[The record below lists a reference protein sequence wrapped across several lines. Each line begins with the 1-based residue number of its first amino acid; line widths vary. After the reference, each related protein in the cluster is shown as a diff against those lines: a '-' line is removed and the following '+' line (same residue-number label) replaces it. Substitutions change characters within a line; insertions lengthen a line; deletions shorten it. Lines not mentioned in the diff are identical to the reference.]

1 MQRSSSFSP
10 LNYERPK
17 LSRQVVRSDPALR
30 MMSRFVRQKTVD
42 PENRKPG
49 QPTSTILDR
58 RPSVQQ
64 EVYDAVDK
72 QIASFNVRNAS
83 RFKPHF
89 KPMIHESTQN
99 KSFLRVRDQLKMKG
113 IKNNQFFLI
122 LLNPLLEHVDP
133 YDPNI
138 TPEQAMMV
146 VEECQLNI
154 FYFLREVVRIP
165 EQGGTLVHFRLDR
178 GTLAAL
184 YCFYHNQNFYL
195 VKPRQTG
202 KSVGIDAMLAWAF
215 KFGITNG
222 GFMFSGNNEKTA
234 KDNLGRMKGIIANLP
249 SYLAKM
255 GTEKL
260 DTTGKIMRKTNNIKS
275 YKEPV
280 SNNAAVVSRCAINEI
295 VAEEIGRGES
305 HNFEFFDEAEF
316 TNFIEI
322 IVQVSGMAFNTASAN
337 AIANGAHSCR
347 IFATTPGDL
356 GDKKKCQSAL
366 KIVRTSLPWDERF
379 YDIPPEEFK
388 ALAAKGCP
396 YTDENGEYH
405 EGYNVVY
412 IEYDYKQL
420 GLGETWFRNA
430 CKNVGGNRSKIRREI
445 LLKRFSGVNNSPFT
459 EDQITELEESCRK
472 PVKKITLMTI
482 YDILLYKEPEE
493 ISKTRVHII
502 AVDPSDGMGQGSDN
516 YAVTAIDP
524 YTLET
529 VMEFKSQYMDPHRF
543 VTFMEY
549 ITTKFFQKPLIVIEN
564 NKNGHSLISF
574 FDGHPLEP
582 YIYATPE
589 ANMDTALI
597 RDDLDEK
604 GFIEE
609 RLSRR
614 RYKGVNTS
622 PTSRRMMMQILTD
635 TVKFK
640 KQLLNTRYIVD
651 DIKHL
656 VVVNDKIQAEAGE
669 HDDCIMSWCLGMYV
683 YYYGVHLERYGF
695 IKGQLPQDIET
706 SDEYMKLKELYSHPA
721 IQKAFPT
728 IYAFYKE
735 MLEPQMERKHAAST
749 ATKMKAFDPL
759 ANDMDDRLMAEDPE
773 YRKMK
778 EDQSKGEEWRNQLS
792 ERWSRLNKR

>member
-1 MQRSSSFSP
+1 MDAQASFRAFRGVKVNRSGPSGADII
-10 LNYERPK
+10 K
-17 LSRQVVRSDPALR
+17 
-30 MMSRFVRQKTVD
+30 RFTREVLET
-42 PENRKPG
+42 PENRKFG
-49 QPTSTILDR
+49 QPRTTIRDN
-58 RPSVQQ
+58 RPVASPAVQQ
-64 EVYDAVDK
+64 AVDN
-72 QIASFNVRNAS
+72 QIASFKVGARTPI
-83 RFKPHF
+83 RPHF
-89 KPMIHESTQN
+89 KPIIHESTRNQ
-99 KSFLRVRDQLKMKG
+99 SFLKVRDQLRMRG

-122 LLNPLLEHVDP
+122 LLNPLLEHIDP

-146 VEECQLNI
+146 VEECQLNM

-178 GTLAAL
+178 GTLAAM

-234 KDNLGRMKGIIANLP
+234 KDNLGRMKGVIANLP

-260 DTTGKIMRKTNNIKS
+260 DTTGRMQRKTNNIKS
-275 YKEPV
+275 YREPV
-280 SNNAAVVSRCAINEI
+280 SNNTAVVSRCAINEL
-295 VAEEIGRGES
+295 VAEEIGRGET

-316 TNFIEI
+316 TNYIET
-322 IVQVSGMAFNTASAN
+322 IVQVSGMAFNTASTN
-337 AIANGAHSCR
+337 AIKNGAHSCR

-366 KIVRTSLPWDERF
+366 KIVKTSLTWDERF
-379 YDIPPEEFK
+379 YDIPPAEFK
-388 ALAAKGCP
+388 ALALKGCP
-396 YTDENGEYH
+396 YTDDDGMYH
-405 EGYNVVY
+405 DGYNVVY

-420 GLGETWFRNA
+420 GLGEKWFRDA
-430 CKNVGGNRSKIRREI
+430 CRNVGGNRSKIRREI

-459 EDQITELEESCRK
+459 EDQITELEEACRK
-472 PVKKITLMTI
+472 PVKKITIMTL
-482 YDILLYKEPEE
+482 YDILLYKQPEE
-493 ISKTRVHII
+493 INKTRVHILS
-502 AVDPSDGMGQGSDN
+502 VDPSDGMGGDN

-529 VMEFKSQYMDPHRF
+529 IMEFKSQYMDPHRF

-549 ITTKFFQKPLIVIEN
+549 ITTKFFQRPIIVIEN

-574 FDGHPLEP
+574 FDGHPLEK

-589 ANMDTALI
+589 ANMDTAMI

-609 RLSRR
+609 RMMRR

-622 PTSRRMMMQILTD
+622 PTTRKMMMQILLD
-635 TVKFK
+635 TVRFK
-640 KQLLNTRYIVD
+640 KNLVNTRYVVD

-669 HDDCIMSWCLGMYV
+669 HDDSIMSWCLGMYV

-695 IKGQLPQDIET
+695 IKGRLPTDIET
-706 SDEYMKLKELYSHPA
+706 SDEYTKLKELYRNPA

-728 IYAFYKE
+728 IYAFYKD
-735 MLEPQMERKHAAST
+735 MLEPQMEREHHNMEASR
-749 ATKMKAFDPL
+749 MKSFDPL
-759 ANDMDDRLMAEDPE
+759 KDDMGERLMEEDEE

-778 EDQSKGEEWRNQLS
+778 QQQVVDDEWRRSLS
-792 ERWSRLNKR
+792 NRWSALNKR